1 MFAVMM
7 IMDETSESVSQSQLS
22 DFLCKSV
29 LVTFTAM
36 ETLRHV
42 HHLLQF
48 VLNWVKGGGR
58 QSRHLRGLGGM
69 VTLELEVSLLAQ

>member
-1 MFAVMM
+1 MM

-58 QSRHLRGLGGM
+58 QSSDLKGLGGM